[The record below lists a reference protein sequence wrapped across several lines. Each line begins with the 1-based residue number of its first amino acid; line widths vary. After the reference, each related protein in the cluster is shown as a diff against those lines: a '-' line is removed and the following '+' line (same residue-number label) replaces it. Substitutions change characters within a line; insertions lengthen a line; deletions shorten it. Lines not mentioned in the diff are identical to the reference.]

1 MCFFAL
7 TSTLSLPPLT
17 RPAACCHLPAVVGP
31 PGRWPRLSVR
41 PSVRRPHVVPFAFSS
56 AKPFKAKRH
65 RCRSGEHSSSLRSL
79 ALSLSLSHSESSSL
93 FSLFLCPCCISL
105 PGRYFLVLFSS
116 CRFLFFVALGGLDV
130 H

>member
-1 MCFFAL
+1 VCFFAL

-79 ALSLSLSHSESSSL
+79 ALSLSLSLTQSPPRSSPSFCVRAAFRCLVGTSWFFFLLADFSSL
-93 FSLFLCPCCISL
+93 
-105 PGRYFLVLFSS
+105 
-116 CRFLFFVALGGLDV
+116 
-130 H
+130 